1 MHWYV
6 PNQFAQFAPH
16 TISAAAVLAEQ
27 MISRSTAVDARDFMT
42 FGILLRE
49 LVPSDATAIPGG
61 GGKYFL
67 ALVEGPRT
75 PLSRERFTPSPSV
88 KPEIMIPLV
97 GHVNELK
104 DQEKLVRE
112 VAKDVFAKA
121 GLTVDYLVGTMIEL
135 PRAALTADE
144 IAQVAEF
151 FSYGM
156 NDLTQT
162 TIGLSRDDAGKFLPD
177 YVKREILPAD
187 PFEKLDQTGVGKL
200 VKMGVELGRTTRPKL
215 KIGICGEHGGE
226 PSSVEFCH
234 RTNLDYVSC
243 SPFRIP
249 IARLAAG
256 QAAVREG
263 ATVSGRPAKAAKA
276 AAKPAP
282 KKAAPKAKP
291 APKAKAPAKKAA
303 KAAPKAPVKK
313 AVKPAPKKAVKPAPK
328 AAPKAKAKPAP
339 KKPAKKGRK

>member
-1 MHWYV
+1 M
-6 PNQFAQFAPH
+6 
-16 TISAAAVLAEQ
+16 
-27 MISRSTAVDARDFMT
+27 
-42 FGILLRE
+42 
-49 LVPSDATAIPGG
+49 
-61 GGKYFL
+61 
-67 ALVEGPRT
+67 GPRPVT
-75 PLSRERFTPSPSV
+75 IRTIDPPLHEFLPHKADEQKDVAKQLGVLPAACNVKKEGVEV

-121 GLTVDYLVGTMIEL
+121 GIKVDYLVGTMIEL

-144 IAQVAEF
+144 IATVAEF
-151 FSYGM
+151 FSYGT

-162 TIGLSRDDAGKFLPD
+162 TFGLSRDDAGKFLPD
-177 YVKREILPAD
+177 YVRREILPAD
-187 PFEKLDQTGVGKL
+187 PFERIDQAGVGKL
-200 VKMGVELGRTTRPKL
+200 VRMGVELGRTTRPKL

-226 PSSVEFCH
+226 PTSVEFCH

-263 ATVSGRPAKAAKA
+263 ATVSGRPAKAAAKA
-276 AAKPAP
+276 AAKPTP

-291 APKAKAPAKKAA
+291 APKAKVPAKKAA
-303 KAAPKAPVKK
+303 RVKAPAKVAKK
-313 AVKPAPKKAVKPAPK
+313 V
-328 AAPKAKAKPAP
+328 AKPAP
-339 KKPAKKGRK
+339 KRAAKPAPRKPAKKAPAKKGRK